1 VQFVIPAA
9 PRQHARIIQ
18 GLARANMI
26 DQDWIHV
33 VEGQSAAALTA
44 SDCTLIASGTAT
56 LEAALAR
63 CPMVIAYK
71 MPLLS
76 WWLTQRKRL
85 QPWVGLPNILA
96 ERYVVPELLQEDVTP
111 DRLAAGAM
119 RWLTDAHAHETACA
133 AFRALHET
141 LQMDTAKVA
150 SHAIQKVLA
159 S

>member
-1 VQFVIPAA
+1 
-9 PRQHARIIQ
+9 
-18 GLARANMI
+18 
-26 DQDWIHV
+26 
-33 VEGQSAAALTA
+33 
-44 SDCTLIASGTAT
+44 
-56 LEAALAR
+56 
-63 CPMVIAYK
+63 MVIAYK

-96 ERYVVPELLQEDVTP
+96 ERFVVPELLQDDVTP
-111 DRLAAGAM
+111 DRLAAEAM
-119 RWLTDAHAHETACA
+119 RWLTDSQAHEAACT

-141 LQMDTAKVA
+141 LKMDTAKVA